1 MKDTHPFVAF
11 SFFVAV
17 ISLTMCAS
25 EPVFA
30 ALSLV
35 AALLYLLVLK
45 GPRPTLRLLG
55 LAVMILLVVTV
66 FNAFFV
72 HQGMTVLFYIF
83 QNPIT
88 LEATVYGVSL
98 GCMLAAVLMWFSCYQ
113 EVVGSDRFLAL
124 FSHIVPTTAMMVS
137 MIFNFIPQVMAKARQ
152 IDDAHKAFA
161 YVDKT
166 ADPLTA
172 SELPAEEAAIPTH
185 ELAPDSAPAST
196 PAPAPEFTSAQQPAP
211 VLVSALDTA
220 PAQESTPTQQPAPT
234 ATPTQQPTLTQ
245 QPTPAQ
251 QSTPAVAIG
260 LDGQPV
266 EPASGPDWLA
276 PTTKSRFSK
285 KPPLKERL
293 RWPVRLSSILM
304 GWSMETGLSTAAS
317 MRARAYGS
325 TRRSSYLPLFWTL
338 RDAVLLTIMA
348 ALLVLAIVSLIRAL
362 ADFLFYPL
370 ISGFAAPW
378 FYLPFIIFA
387 IFPIIYE
394 GGIRLKWR
402 LSKF

>member
-45 GPRPTLRLLG
+45 GLRPTLRLLG

-72 HQGMTVLFYIF
+72 HQGMTVLFYLF

-88 LEATVYGVSL
+88 LEATVYGISL

-172 SELPAEEAAIPTH
+172 SELPAEEAAIPT
-185 ELAPDSAPAST
+185 PA
-196 PAPAPEFTSAQQPAP
+196 A
-211 VLVSALDTA
+211 TA
-220 PAQESTPTQQPAPT
+220 
-234 ATPTQQPTLTQ
+234 
-245 QPTPAQ
+245 
-251 QSTPAVAIG
+251 VG

-378 FYLPFIIFA
+378 LYLPFIIFA